1 MASYHMQIS
10 TGAKGAALDHAQ
22 YIDRDGRFTEERYG
36 EVAARGHANMP
47 EWAREDTTEFWRAS
61 DEFER
66 ANGNAYREYELALP
80 RELSRGAQVAL
91 VQRFA
96 EQELGSTR
104 PYQWAI
110 HLSTA
115 SDGKEQPHVHLMFS
129 DRQHDGIERGPEQF
143 FKRYNAKNPERGGAQ
158 KFSYGVDKEEAARTY
173 EGIRERWAK
182 VQNLAL
188 EHEGVEA
195 RVDHRSLAAQGIHR
209 EPEVHRGPAV
219 SGIEG
224 RGEVSQVGERQRE
237 QMRVRTQAREM
248 VVAQVREVTREEV
261 AAELVAVRERRDLAR
276 EVTGKD
282 RALVLPLVE
291 ADRREQLGRAQA
303 TAERRIE
310 RRQGLGIGELG
321 DKLVAQA
328 RALRERI
335 GRELERVKE
344 WVREHFP
351 DPIKQIKERSRDLFE
366 AVAEKARGRGRQGP
380 AQESDK
386 EPERSQAGDKK
397 RGLFDGLQLKSERV
411 PPSPGEPRRGMFDGL
426 KLDAGLPDMGRGE
439 RSAPAPNLVQ
449 EPEAERRAVLA
460 VSLDRYAQAWM
471 EAVRM
476 REMDLPVLP
485 HQATEIREASL
496 ALDAQRPGATQDLTA
511 AMKHEPAVRQAMVK
525 LQGPERV
532 SALLAGLQHEEQ
544 VRRDPNLRVERLV
557 KEWKGLEAK
566 RSASREWEKP
576 EEHAKL
582 KKDMTELTREF
593 KRDPQLESI
602 ARQRSQ
608 QLGIEKDSTLDQVL
622 RSRTLDRGIEITMDL
637 GRGRGMGLS
646 R

>member
-1 MASYHMQIS
+1 MASYHMQIN
-10 TGAKGAALDHAQ
+10 TGGKGAALEHAQ
-22 YIDRDGRFTEERYG
+22 YIDRDGPFTEERYG
-36 EVAARGHANMP
+36 EVAARRPAHKPG
-47 EWAREDTTEFWRAS
+47 WAREGTTEVWGAS
-61 DEFER
+61 DEVAR
-66 ANGNAYREYELALP
+66 AHGNTTREYELALP
-80 RELSRGAQVAL
+80 RELSRGAQIAL

-96 EQELGSTR
+96 EQELGTTR

-110 HLSTA
+110 HTPLA

-143 FKRYNAKNPERGGAQ
+143 FKRYNAKNPERGGAR
-158 KFSYGVDKEEAARTY
+158 KLSYGVDKEEAARTY

-182 VQNLAL
+182 VQNLSL
-188 EHEGVEA
+188 EQAGVEV
-195 RVDHRSLAAQGIHR
+195 RVDHRSLAAQGITR

-237 QMRVRTQAREM
+237 QQLARAQAREKM
-248 VVAQVREVTREEV
+248 IEQVRVVTREEMATERV
-261 AAELVAVRERRDLAR
+261 AARERRDLAR

-282 RALVLPLVE
+282 RALVLPRVE

-303 TAERRIE
+303 AAERRVE
-310 RRQGLGIGELG
+310 RRQGLRIGELG
-321 DKLVAQA
+321 EKLVAQA

-351 DPIKQIKERSRDLFE
+351 DPLKQLKERSRDLFE
-366 AVAEKARGRGRQGP
+366 AVAEKARGRRPGR
-380 AQESDK
+380 AQEAVK
-386 EPERSQAGDKK
+386 EPERGRPGDKK
-397 RGLFDGLQLKSERV
+397 
-411 PPSPGEPRRGMFDGL
+411 RGMFDGL
-426 KLDAGLPDMGRGE
+426 KLDVGLPEMGRGQ
-439 RSAPAPNLVQ
+439 RSAPAQNLVQ
-449 EPEAERRAVLA
+449 EPAAARRAVLA

-476 REMDLPVLP
+476 RERDLPVLP

-511 AMKHEPAVRQAMVK
+511 AMKHEPSVRQAMVK

-608 QLGIEKDSTLDQVL
+608 QLGIDKGSTLDQVL
-622 RSRTLDRGIEITMDL
+622 RSRTLDRGIEITLDLGL
-637 GRGRGMGLS
+637 GRGLGLS